1 MATIEPYET
10 KSGRRWRVRYRK
22 PDRRQTDKRGFKTK
36 RDAQLFAATVEVDKA
51 TGTYIDPTAGRV
63 TVGELGELWLKR
75 QTHWKD
81 SHRYAVEAAWRN
93 HVKPEWETRA
103 VSSITRTDVSTWVAT
118 LTTAGK
124 SRTVIGRA
132 LGILSGTLGDAV
144 DDRLILTNPAEGIRN
159 LPTKPKGEQVFLTH
173 DQLWRFADQCGQYR
187 TLALLMGYTGLRW
200 GEATALRVR
209 HLNLLRRR
217 LSVEEN
223 TVAVGGQIVT
233 GTPKSHDH
241 RVVPLPRFLTPLLAQ
256 ECEGKSAD
264 DLLFTRA
271 DGGHVRRPKTGRSW
285 WAKAIRESQVPE
297 ELTPHALRHTAA
309 SLAIQAGVNIKALQ
323 RMLGHASASLTLDRY
338 GHLFPD
344 DLGAVADG
352 LDDAVAKMECGQNL
366 GTVGR

>member
-10 KSGRRWRVRYRK
+10 KAGKRWRVRYRK

-173 DQLWRFADQCGQYR
+173 DQLWRFADQCGEYR
-187 TLALLMGYTGLRW
+187 TLALLMRYTGLRW
-200 GEATALRVR
+200 GGEGHRTASATPEPVAAPPERGGER
-209 HLNLLRRR
+209 CRRR
-217 LSVEEN
+217 WADRDGDAE
-223 TVAVGGQIVT
+223 VARPPGRA
-233 GTPKSHDH
+233 TP
-241 RVVPLPRFLTPLLAQ
+241 PLPHP
-256 ECEGKSAD
+256 
-264 DLLFTRA
+264 
-271 DGGHVRRPKTGRSW
+271 
-285 WAKAIRESQVPE
+285 
-297 ELTPHALRHTAA
+297 AA
-309 SLAIQAGVNIKALQ
+309 RAGV
-323 RMLGHASASLTLDRY
+323 
-338 GHLFPD
+338 
-344 DLGAVADG
+344 
-352 LDDAVAKMECGQNL
+352 
-366 GTVGR
+366 